1 MYNHY
6 QLKFFAFPKWTTNEF
21 SQTVITCWKMFQ
33 KSLKR
38 RQIIIE
44 FTVDTRQK
52 SIIQKL
58 FIRSSESL
66 LKIRFKFSTSY
77 VSTLLLSILKLEATG
92 IKTMVIMAFVKLA
105 YGSTAYYHLTSIY
118 LFKVN
123 NWNTRTLCQI
133 SSKLTINTPELYS

>member
-1 MYNHY
+1 M
-6 QLKFFAFPKWTTNEF
+6 
-21 SQTVITCWKMFQ
+21 
-33 KSLKR
+33 
-38 RQIIIE
+38 
-44 FTVDTRQK
+44 DTRQK

-133 SSKLTINTPELYS
+133 SSKLTINTPTLQLTLNMELHALNRFHILFWCSIFIISISIKYNMMIFWLKHQIA